1 MKWYSKYLT
10 LLEKP
15 FEALPQQTIDEI
27 RENFKS
33 LNSEAPVASVVII
46 AYNEEKRLPAC
57 LWSLSDNKCKYLV
70 EILGVDNNS
79 SDRTADVF
87 KASGIRY
94 FAEPRKG
101 PGYARNRG
109 LTEAK
114 GKFLICIDADT
125 IYPPRYIEIM
135 IDALNKNNDVVAV
148 SSLYSFIPS
157 KQFPEFWL
165 FFYELFRDIHV
176 FLLSFK
182 SPERCIRGAVFAH
195 DTELGKKIGY
205 RVNIMRGEDG
215 SLAYSLKEY
224 GKILF
229 IRNRKARPVTSTSAF
244 NADGSLKSAFKSR
257 VISALKGFRKYF
269 FKTKGEVKDQPSNII
284 KK

>member
-15 FEALPQQTIDEI
+15 FDSLPQQIIDEI
-27 RENFKS
+27 RENFKI
-33 LNSEAPVASVVII
+33 LNSDSPIASVVII

-57 LWSLSDNKCKYLV
+57 LWSLSDSKCRYPI
-70 EILGVDNNS
+70 EIMGVDNNS
-79 SDRTADVF
+79 SDRTSDVF
-87 KASGIRY
+87 RASGIRF
-94 FAEPRKG
+94 FAESRKG

-125 IYPPRYIEIM
+125 IYPPKYIEIM
-135 IDALNKNNDVVAV
+135 IDAFNKKQDVVAV

-157 KQFPEFWL
+157 KQFPELWL

-176 FLLSFK
+176 FILSFK

-195 DTELGKKIGY
+195 NTELGKKIGY
-205 RVNIMRGEDG
+205 RVNIKRGEDG

-224 GKILF
+224 GKIVF
-229 IRNRKARPVTSTSAF
+229 IRNRKARPVTSTAAF
-244 NADGSLKSAFKSR
+244 GADGSLKSAFKSR
-257 VISALKGFRKYF
+257 VISALKGMRKYF
-269 FKTKGEVKDQPSNII
+269 VKTKGELKDQDSNII
-284 KK
+284 K